1 MIDKIRLF
9 PMVQPGGYPDKQ
21 DGADKRIEKYQE
33 EHRTIVE
40 AKKQQN
46 KIDDL
51 TFEIY
56 QKKAEQNRIRL
67 EIFQNRK
74 LDLYV

>member
-1 MIDKIRLF
+1 MIDKINLF
-9 PMVQPGGYPDKQ
+9 PTMQPGGYPQKQ
-21 DGADKRIEKYQE
+21 DAVERRAKKHQE
-33 EHRTIVE
+33 EHRAIVE
-40 AKKQQN
+40 SIKQS
-46 KIDDL
+46 KEIADL
-51 TFEIY
+51 AFEIY